1 MPHHATICHGN
12 TTQCPA
18 LLHGPGAARTGDAGT
33 GGGGTGGAGTGGIP
47 PGAPGVPAGPPPATP
62 HSPPVPSQASS
73 WGAGTGR
80 LRRVQ
85 AAGPEQAQAQQL
97 QELRSRTEKAE
108 RRLLAC
114 ENLVGELG
122 SNLAALGSLLQD
134 YGQLQQRLDNVEN
147 LLKNRN
153 FWILRLPP
161 GTRGEVPKVPLTFDD
176 ISVYFNEQEWETLDS
191 WQKDLYKAVM
201 RGNYETLISLDYAV
215 SKPDI
220 LSRIERDEELCTRG
234 CRETPQTYIR
244 DGQEPP
250 RTCIGDGQEPPQTHL
265 RDGQES
271 PETCI
276 QGGQDSLQTCIR
288 DGQEPLETCSGES
301 QETPQMCIQDG
312 QEPPQ
317 THLRDG
323 QESLETCSGESQETP
338 RTCIQDS
345 QEPPQTSV
353 RDGQEPP
360 QAPEDTDQVEE
371 ALGDDVD
378 VEDDMDCAVSE
389 PDILSRIER
398 DEELCTR
405 GCQVTPQPCIR
416 DGQEPPQTPEET
428 GRKEEALGEQ
438 KVPSEAGTE
447 LPILVMNVTSL
458 SARREELSRELKRE
472 TEVEE
477 DLAERGSEEGSLL
490 ENEKACEG
498 ASPPESL
505 EVKEVGPNA
514 LQNVSA
520 TSPDPAIQNCPG
532 EQAKP
537 RSKKK
542 PSKCSSNSLLMGD
555 CRRGYVREWSHP
567 CTECGKRFRL
577 KINLIIHQRSHAKE
591 GPYECTVCEISFAD
605 KSHLVLHQAIHT
617 QDRAF
622 AAKVWGNTH
631 PELRIGPRKKLC
643 RAPGSTAHSLGNRT
657 HAGGAWLGQ
666 TKEEQDTGNPSRAH
680 FSPQSTLRNY
690 TKRPLKCDLCNKFL
704 SCPSALQRHL
714 QTHTEKRPFRCTTCN
729 KGFTRNTHRLRHEQI
744 HIRQQALASQ
754 QPKTV

>member
-1 MPHHATICHGN
+1 MSRRG
-12 TTQCPA
+12 PA
-18 LLHGPGAARTGDAGT
+18 
-33 GGGGTGGAGTGGIP
+33 
-47 PGAPGVPAGPPPATP
+47 
-62 HSPPVPSQASS
+62 QASS

-85 AAGPEQAQAQQL
+85 ASGPEQAQAQQL

-176 ISVYFNEQEWETLDS
+176 ISVYFNEQEWEMLDS

-220 LSRIERDEELCTRG
+220 LSRIERDEELCAKG
-234 CRETPQTYIR
+234 CQEAPQPDTQH
-244 DGQEPP
+244 GQEPTKTYL
-250 RTCIGDGQEPPQTHL
+250 RDVQEPPQTCV
-265 RDGQES
+265 G
-271 PETCI
+271 
-276 QGGQDSLQTCIR
+276 
-288 DGQEPLETCSGES
+288 DGQEPLETCSRGS
-301 QETPQMCIQDG
+301 QDPAPT
-312 QEPPQ
+312 
-317 THLRDG
+317 R
-323 QESLETCSGESQETP
+323 S
-338 RTCIQDS
+338 QDS

-360 QAPEDTDQVEE
+360 PAPEDRERVQEASGDDMEVE
-371 ALGDDVD
+371 DDVD
-378 VEDDMDCAVSE
+378 YAVSE
-389 PDILSRIER
+389 PDILSRVER
-398 DEELCTR
+398 DEELCAK
-405 GCQVTPQPCIR
+405 GCQEAPQP
-416 DGQEPPQTPEET
+416 DTQHGQEPPRTPEET
-428 GRKEEALGEQ
+428 GPKEEALGEQ
-438 KVPSEAGTE
+438 KVPVGAGTE

-458 SARREELSRELKRE
+458 RREELSREIKRE
-472 TEVEE
+472 AEVEE
-477 DLAERGSEEGSLL
+477 DLAQRGSEEGSLL
-490 ENEKACEG
+490 ENKKACEG

-514 LQNVSA
+514 LQKVSA
-520 TSPDPAIQNCPG
+520 PSPEPALQKCPEG

-542 PSKCSSNSLLMGD
+542 PSRCSSNSLLMGD

-605 KSHLVLHQAIHT
+605 KSRLVLHQAIHT

-643 RAPGSTAHSLGNRT
+643 RAPHSTAHSLGNRT
-657 HAGGAWLGQ
+657 HAGGGWLGQ
-666 TKEEQDTGNPSRAH
+666 TKEEQDTGSLSGAY

-690 TKRPLKCDLCNKFL
+690 AKRPLKCDLCSKFL
-704 SCPSALQRHL
+704 SCSSALQRHL
-714 QTHTEKRPFRCTTCN
+714 QTHSEKRPFRCATCK
-729 KGFTRNTHRLRHEQI
+729 KGFTRNNHLVRHEQI
-744 HIRQQALASQ
+744 HERQKALESQ
-754 QPKTV
+754 QPKTL

>member
-1 MPHHATICHGN
+1 MSRRG
-12 TTQCPA
+12 PA
-18 LLHGPGAARTGDAGT
+18 
-33 GGGGTGGAGTGGIP
+33 
-47 PGAPGVPAGPPPATP
+47 
-62 HSPPVPSQASS
+62 QASS

-220 LSRIERDEELCTRG
+220 LSRIERDEELCTGG
-234 CRETPQTYIR
+234 CRETPQTYIQG
-244 DGQEPP
+244 GQEPP
-250 RTCIGDGQEPPQTHL
+250 RTCVGDGQEPPQTYL

-271 PETCI
+271 LETCI

-288 DGQEPLETCSGES
+288 DGQEPLETRSRES
-301 QETPQMCIQDG
+301 

-317 THLRDG
+317 TCIQNGQQPPQTCIRDG
-323 QESLETCSGESQETP
+323 QQP
-338 RTCIQDS
+338 PQTCIQDS

-371 ALGDDVD
+371 ALGDDID
-378 VEDDMDCAVSE
+378 VEDDM
-389 PDILSRIER
+389 
-398 DEELCTR
+398 
-405 GCQVTPQPCIR
+405 
-416 DGQEPPQTPEET
+416 
-428 GRKEEALGEQ
+428 
-438 KVPSEAGTE
+438 E
-447 LPILVMNVTSL
+447 LPILVLNVTSL
-458 SARREELSRELKRE
+458 SAQREELSRELKHE

-505 EVKEVGPNA
+505 EEKEVGPNA

-532 EQAKP
+532 EPAKP

-631 PELRIGPRKKLC
+631 PELRIGPRKKLR

-657 HAGGAWLGQ
+657 HAGGAGLGQ
-666 TKEEQDTGNPSRAH
+666 AKEVQDTGSPSRAH

-690 TKRPLKCDLCNKFL
+690 TKRPLKCDLCSKFL
-704 SCPSALQRHL
+704 SCSSALQRHL
-714 QTHTEKRPFRCTTCN
+714 QTHSEKRPFRCTTCN

-744 HIRQQALASQ
+744 HIRQKALESQ